1 MKKVYVIVWL
11 VGLSLLAACGPA
23 TARESGRTPEAAD
36 ALANES
42 ATDLPATD
50 LPATAS
56 AATAAAT
63 APAATAGEEGPQAEV
78 LAAASQV
85 RQSDWTEGAEEPAV
99 TIIEYGDFQ

>member
-42 ATDLPATD
+42 
-50 LPATAS
+50 
-56 AATAAAT
+56 AAAT